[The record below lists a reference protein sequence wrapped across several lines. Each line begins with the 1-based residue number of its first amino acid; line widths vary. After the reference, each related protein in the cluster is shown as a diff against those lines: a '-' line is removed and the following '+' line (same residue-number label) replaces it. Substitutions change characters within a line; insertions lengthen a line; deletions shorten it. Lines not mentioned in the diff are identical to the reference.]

1 MSSSSWD
8 NYNTEV
14 RQRSLIRFVIGLI
27 PRVYFYLKFSFIR
40 YIARRMGGVIGEGVM
55 MPFSLARRANSNLEI
70 GDHSIVGTSQ
80 LDLRCKVKIGKNVI
94 ITSPTCRVITLSHNI
109 DSPQWEHK
117 RYGIEI
123 EDYVW
128 IPNDVLILP
137 SCRKIGY
144 GAVVSSGSVVVKDVE
159 PMSVVGGNP
168 AKAFKKRACVHSEHL
183 MEQSQTADLKYY
195 WKAYL
200 K

>member
-27 PRVYFYLKFSFIR
+27 PRVYIYLKFSFIR

-80 LDLRCKVKIGKNVI
+80 LDLRCKVKIGKMF
-94 ITSPTCRVITLSHNI
+94 R
-109 DSPQWEHK
+109 
-117 RYGIEI
+117 
-123 EDYVW
+123 
-128 IPNDVLILP
+128 
-137 SCRKIGY
+137 
-144 GAVVSSGSVVVKDVE
+144 
-159 PMSVVGGNP
+159 
-168 AKAFKKRACVHSEHL
+168 
-183 MEQSQTADLKYY
+183 
-195 WKAYL
+195 
-200 K
+200 